1 MDEAAS
7 VEPDAASAS
16 IGAAKMAAA
25 RRVAVTET
33 TLVSATPCLTLSD
46 ENSAV
51 FIGVLD
57 TEVARDEALTASVV
71 KLLKISNQKHLSS
84 VFEAICS

>member
-1 MDEAAS
+1 LVAAGLDEAAS

-16 IGAAKMAAA
+16 IGAAKTAAV

-33 TLVSATPCLTLSD
+33 TLASATPCLTLSD

-51 FIGVLD
+51 FISVLE
-57 TEVARDEALTASVV
+57 TEVARDENVDG
-71 KLLKISNQKHLSS
+71 K
-84 VFEAICS
+84 CSKATKN